1 MYELVHDE
9 DVIGLQAIK
18 TYFWDRGQPS
28 VEAYIRRQSVVDTN
42 ENGGGGDP
50 SSVRWVWL
58 AVRVAAYLD
67 VPIPGAVLHERI
79 VPDINFAKLV
89 NKTSRVVAL
98 ILVALEQSSFDSS
111 TSDRASA
118 PNTQHNLTA
127 ADVSP
132 IMQYFLTNEKRVE
145 DGPAQNKTN
154 DNTVKSPA
162 NKPSLLEMLKSRA
175 SLDLSRINLNAAELK
190 IISYVLTSRIS
201 IDDLFHVILDTF
213 NSPSRD
219 LSASISS
226 YVNAKHHHFSVPT
239 QHHTYRSL
247 VEDKRVYMEA
257 TQTDAAS
264 ISVDASSQNHSKKKT
279 QGTFIMQPNNP
290 SSSLPTVDQAGT
302 KYEKSS
308 SFTLLPRSL
317 SDRGKL
323 LYDAFT
329 SATTTSDITAS
340 TNVAAASLRRSDV
353 VTQSKPKRFS
363 RSHKKRNIDL
373 LETETSSHHV
383 TAPGW
388 SPLFSLLPQIETL
401 NLSYTGIGC
410 QGVEFLSETLISEN
424 PFIKSLDLSFCS
436 IEDRG
441 ILSLCRALH
450 RRKSSN
456 FPHIE
461 GLFISGNFLTYK
473 GAKELGIALST
484 YTSPSS
490 SKYQNRAAVSS
501 CTVDSDENWDDEVD
515 DWDED
520 IDSCKKD
527 SNKIHSSNR
536 PNRETKR
543 PIHQGLSNYTNN
555 RIRAGDASSSAIVE
569 HKNCGLL
576 LLHVACVS
584 LTPESLHQLL
594 LGLGQN
600 CPIRELCVASN
611 NLGSSGAA
619 QLMEFLEGRDNF
631 KSKKGQSVMPFLDR
645 IDMSNNNLG
654 NDGTAKIT
662 RAISKRACNV
672 NLVELRLSCNE
683 IGHLGIETL
692 MNKLLQQNISNLYMD
707 NNNIGDRG
715 CQLVA
720 ASLPSMHHLL
730 RLSLSFNQIGSRG
743 INALMRSLVG
753 CESLEYLA
761 LSGNIIKVSGSSA
774 MGFALSQHPRL
785 CSMELENCC
794 LSQAAQCHIAAG
806 IISNRWVPMKSLIG
820 FSVGPPLVAI
830 GALDVVAQQLSNE
843 DCFRIRRDMQMKVI
857 VEWMEKNN
865 TALDEAS
872 KLRNN
877 LQLSQ
882 SAYHRM
888 LDWLGRIPFDEDELS
903 DLRAYFYD
911 VDGGDN
917 ERTSDGNINLR
928 IRGDLLAALGSELV
942 EEIREDPMYLLS
954 HGEGLSRTGLN
965 ISDSDGETDHEEEPE
980 NSLWNSLQ
988 RCTVI
993 NSSLMASTNEI
1004 NRERGDTD
1012 VMAVQQYS
1020 TYYNSCDSERDTSYN
1035 KLGSGRRKRIGSPS
1049 IEFDATSNFR
1059 QSKGSFSEEYSQLTA
1074 KSASKASAMS
1084 SIGDERSVEQKRAGK
1099 ARIYMFRPFAEKLE
1113 LLKIHAQEMM
1123 DHEPD
1128 SYQQDIIAQQFA
1140 EASLTL
1146 LRQLRYHCM
1155 NSGLDG
1161 WRQVGKNRRKILIVD
1176 DSVVTRKMVSRAFEK
1191 ANFIVDT
1198 AANGEEGV
1206 AKLKESIYDI
1216 AFMDIDM
1223 PVMNGFDATKALRDW
1238 EDVYR
1243 PGARQ
1248 PICALTA
1255 AYVDDFERSELMKF
1269 KEAGLDVMES
1279 KPCNIPRLFKVVD
1292 DVSPMFSDLKINVTQ
1307 AQTS

>member
-1 MYELVHDE
+1 
-9 DVIGLQAIK
+9 
-18 TYFWDRGQPS
+18 
-28 VEAYIRRQSVVDTN
+28 
-42 ENGGGGDP
+42 
-50 SSVRWVWL
+50 
-58 AVRVAAYLD
+58 
-67 VPIPGAVLHERI
+67 
-79 VPDINFAKLV
+79 
-89 NKTSRVVAL
+89 
-98 ILVALEQSSFDSS
+98 
-111 TSDRASA
+111 
-118 PNTQHNLTA
+118 
-127 ADVSP
+127 
-132 IMQYFLTNEKRVE
+132 
-145 DGPAQNKTN
+145 
-154 DNTVKSPA
+154 
-162 NKPSLLEMLKSRA
+162 
-175 SLDLSRINLNAAELK
+175 
-190 IISYVLTSRIS
+190 
-201 IDDLFHVILDTF
+201 
-213 NSPSRD
+213 
-219 LSASISS
+219 
-226 YVNAKHHHFSVPT
+226 
-239 QHHTYRSL
+239 
-247 VEDKRVYMEA
+247 
-257 TQTDAAS
+257 
-264 ISVDASSQNHSKKKT
+264 
-279 QGTFIMQPNNP
+279 
-290 SSSLPTVDQAGT
+290 
-302 KYEKSS
+302 
-308 SFTLLPRSL
+308 
-317 SDRGKL
+317 
-323 LYDAFT
+323 
-329 SATTTSDITAS
+329 
-340 TNVAAASLRRSDV
+340 
-353 VTQSKPKRFS
+353 
-363 RSHKKRNIDL
+363 
-373 LETETSSHHV
+373 
-383 TAPGW
+383 
-388 SPLFSLLPQIETL
+388 
-401 NLSYTGIGC
+401 
-410 QGVEFLSETLISEN
+410 
-424 PFIKSLDLSFCS
+424 
-436 IEDRG
+436 
-441 ILSLCRALH
+441 
-450 RRKSSN
+450 
-456 FPHIE
+456 
-461 GLFISGNFLTYK
+461 
-473 GAKELGIALST
+473 
-484 YTSPSS
+484 
-490 SKYQNRAAVSS
+490 
-501 CTVDSDENWDDEVD
+501 
-515 DWDED
+515 
-520 IDSCKKD
+520 
-527 SNKIHSSNR
+527 
-536 PNRETKR
+536 
-543 PIHQGLSNYTNN
+543 
-555 RIRAGDASSSAIVE
+555 
-569 HKNCGLL
+569 
-576 LLHVACVS
+576 
-584 LTPESLHQLL
+584 
-594 LGLGQN
+594 
-600 CPIRELCVASN
+600 
-611 NLGSSGAA
+611 
-619 QLMEFLEGRDNF
+619 
-631 KSKKGQSVMPFLDR
+631 
-645 IDMSNNNLG
+645 
-654 NDGTAKIT
+654 
-662 RAISKRACNV
+662 
-672 NLVELRLSCNE
+672 
-683 IGHLGIETL
+683 LGIETL

-865 TALDEAS
+865 TALDEAT

-954 HGEGLSRTGLN
+954 HGEDLSRTGLN
-965 ISDSDGETDHEEEPE
+965 ISDSDGETDNAEEPE
-980 NSLWNSLQ
+980 ISLWNSLQ

-993 NSSLMASTNEI
+993 NSSLMASTSVI

-1012 VMAVQQYS
+1012 VMPVQQYS
-1020 TYYNSCDSERDTSYN
+1020 TYYNSCDSERDTSNN
-1035 KLGSGRRKRIGSPS
+1035 KPGSGRRKRIGSPS
-1049 IEFDATSNFR
+1049 IEFDAMSNFR
-1059 QSKGSFSEEYSQLTA
+1059 QSKSSFSEEYSQLTA

-1084 SIGDERSVEQKRAGK
+1084 SIGDERSADPKRGK

>member
-1 MYELVHDE
+1 MQSMYELVHD
-9 DVIGLQAIK
+9 DDLLGLQAIK
-18 TYFWDRGQPS
+18 KYFWDRGQPA
-28 VEAYIRRQSVVDTN
+28 VEAYIRRQSLADN
-42 ENGGGGDP
+42 ENGIGGDI
-50 SSVRWVWL
+50 SSSTNWVWL
-58 AVRVAAYLD
+58 SVRVAAYLD
-67 VPIPGAVLHERI
+67 IPIPGAVLHERT
-79 VPDINFAKLV
+79 VRDINFAKLV

-98 ILVALEQSSFDSS
+98 ILVALEQSSFDPS
-111 TSDRASA
+111 TSDTASVPSSK
-118 PNTQHNLTA
+118 PNFTA
-127 ADVSP
+127 DASP
-132 IMQYFLTNEKRVE
+132 IMQFFLSTEKRVE
-145 DGPAQNKTN
+145 DGPAQNKTT
-154 DNTVKSPA
+154 DNAVKSPG
-162 NKPSLLEMLKSRA
+162 NKPSLLELLKSRA
-175 SLDLSRINLNAAELK
+175 SLDLSRITLNAADLK
-190 IISYVLTSRIS
+190 ILSYVLTSRIS
-201 IDDLFHVILDTF
+201 IDDLFHVILDNY
-213 NSPSRD
+213 NSPSSD

-226 YVNAKHHHFSVPT
+226 YVNTKHHHFAKGT
-239 QHHTYRSL
+239 QHSTYRPL
-247 VEDKRVYMEA
+247 ADDRKLLMG
-257 TQTDAAS
+257 
-264 ISVDASSQNHSKKKT
+264 ASS
-279 QGTFIMQPNNP
+279 
-290 SSSLPTVDQAGT
+290 DQART
-302 KYEKSS
+302 MCEKSS

-323 LYDAFT
+323 LYDALT
-329 SATTTSDITAS
+329 SATSASAAATTTALSSTSAAS
-340 TNVAAASLRRSDV
+340 TNAAASSRGSDMASQ
-353 VTQSKPKRFS
+353 TKPKRFS

-373 LETETSSHHV
+373 LETEKASPYD
-383 TAPGW
+383 TAPAC
-388 SPLFSLLPQIETL
+388 SPLFALFPQIETL

-450 RRKSSN
+450 RRKGSN

-461 GLFISGNFLTYK
+461 GLFMSGNFLTYK

-484 YTSPSS
+484 STSS
-490 SKYQNRAAVSS
+490 SLKYQNRPAISS

-520 IDSCKKD
+520 LDSCRKD
-527 SNKIHSSNR
+527 SVEAYSTNR
-536 PNRETKR
+536 ANRETKR
-543 PIHQGLSNYTNN
+543 PIHQGLSNSTKNG
-555 RIRAGDASSSAIVE
+555 ISAGDLSSSVIAE
-569 HKNCGLL
+569 YKNCGLL
-576 LLHVACVS
+576 LLHVACAS
-584 LTPESLHQLL
+584 LTPESLYQLL
-594 LGLGQN
+594 LGLGHN

-611 NLGSSGAA
+611 NLGTSGAA

-645 IDMSNNNLG
+645 IDLSNNNLG

-672 NLVELRLSCNE
+672 DLVELRLSCNE

-720 ASLPSMHHLL
+720 ASLPSMHHLM

-806 IISNRWVPMKSLIG
+806 IISNRWVPMKYLIG

-830 GALDVVAQQLSNE
+830 GALDIVAQQLSNE

-865 TALDEAS
+865 TAIDEAS

-942 EEIREDPMYLLS
+942 EEIREDPMYMLS

-965 ISDSDGETDHEEEPE
+965 ITDSDDETVKEEDQE

-988 RCTVI
+988 KCTSI
-993 NSSLMASTNEI
+993 TSSLMTSTAVMT
-1004 NRERGDTD
+1004 RERDPTD
-1012 VMAVQQYS
+1012 VMPLQQYS
-1020 TYYNSCDSERDTSYN
+1020 TSCHSCDSERGTSN
-1035 KLGSGRRKRIGSPS
+1035 HKLGAGRRKRGGSPS

-1059 QSKGSFSEEYSQLTA
+1059 HSKSSFSEDYSQLTA

-1084 SIGDERSVEQKRAGK
+1084 SIGDERSVDQKRAK

-1123 DHEPD
+1123 DKEPD

-1238 EDVYR
+1238 EDVFR